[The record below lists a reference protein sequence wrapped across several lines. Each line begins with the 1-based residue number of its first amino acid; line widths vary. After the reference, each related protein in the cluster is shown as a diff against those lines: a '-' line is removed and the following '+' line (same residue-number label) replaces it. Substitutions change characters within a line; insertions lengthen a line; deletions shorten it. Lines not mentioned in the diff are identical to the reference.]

1 MSLTGNNA
9 IVGSG
14 YPGNQPF
21 SIEQSLRFNDGDS
34 AYLEKTFSGVGTG
47 TGSRWTFSCF
57 VKRGN
62 IGTEQVLIGAG
73 VSSTGRAIV
82 YFNSSDNL
90 VLQIIDSGI
99 TRSHLVTSQVFRDV
113 GSWYHIV
120 AVQAEPDATSTDRVR
135 LYVNGSR
142 LTDFTTETYSAGSA
156 GSYIPNAWTH
166 RIGSLP
172 YSVSSLFDGYL
183 AEIHLIAGQS
193 LDPSYFGETDSS
205 TNQWVPKFYVGTY
218 GTNGFYLPFSN
229 GTSWSNYFDFS
240 GDYIRVPSNSG
251 APFDFGTGNFTVEG
265 WFYLTTSGSWTS
277 YWGISEGGGA
287 SQKINLYD
295 STGNGTLDVDIN
307 GSVVFSSS
315 AVLTDLQNK
324 WAHIALVREG
334 TGTNQTKLYVN
345 GSVVGQGTVSANFSG
360 FTQPFTV
367 GHNGELYSGAFK
379 GYISNFRV
387 VKGTAVYTGSFTPPT
402 SDLTAISGT
411 QLLTC
416 QNSTFVDNSANNLTV
431 TVSGDT
437 RTEKFS
443 PISLD
448 FTDDHSG
455 NGNNFTPTNL
465 TYSDV
470 VLDSPKNNFCTIN
483 YIHNDYSSSW
493 TLSEGNL
500 KFTASGDTVKKGTML
515 LPKSGKWYFEVKI
528 DNNTIPYMGVVSD
541 WIPLPSYNVQR
552 GTFLYVN
559 NGLNAT
565 YVGYDGGNLIG
576 YSNTSTGSIIGIAH
590 DSSTGETKYYRDNS
604 LLRTVTTAFS
614 SDDFTFF
621 IAHGSSGGTGGLSV
635 NFGQDSSFAGTKTA
649 QNNTDDNGI
658 GDFYYT
664 PPSGYL
670 ALCTAN
676 LPDPSIALPGDH
688 FNTVLYTGNGSTQS
702 ITGVGFQPNLNWIKA
717 RNSPEYH
724 VLHDVLRGANNR
736 LFSNTTDAE
745 TTAPTMTSFDS
756 DGFSVS
762 TDGGT
767 YSSTNANGTTY
778 AAWNWKGTGGA
789 APSKTYTVTV
799 TNPGSGNRY
808 TLDGRVSGTNAIPIT
823 LEEGGTY
830 TFDQSDSSN
839 SGHPLRFSTT
849 SNGTHGGGS
858 EYTTGVTTNG
868 TPGSAGAYTRITVAA
883 SAPTLYYYC
892 TAHSDMG
899 AEITTPGVGG
909 GVSSLD
915 GTIASVV
922 NANTTAGFSI
932 VSYTGTGVA
941 GDTMGHG
948 LSQTPEVVI
957 MKKRASNGADGVRNW
972 TVWHKDLT
980 DGNYLYLSTDNAQ
993 FAGRFFGEVGNGTY
1007 PYTEPTASLITF
1019 GGVNT
1024 GQYQEVN
1031 YNGDDYIMYCFHS
1044 VEGYSKIGSYTGN
1057 GNADGAFVYTGF
1069 RPAFVLFKLA
1079 SLSGDSWTIIDNKR
1093 DTYNQSYKALFPNLT
1108 SSENTVTNNHCDFV
1122 SNGIK
1127 IRNNLSRL
1135 NAVSQTYIYMAFA
1148 ENPVKYSNAR

>member
-1 MSLTGNNA
+1 MSGLTGNNILA
-9 IVGSG
+9 GSSGQGG
-14 YPGNQPF
+14 YE
-21 SIEQSLRFNDGDS
+21 IEQSLRFNDDDS
-34 AYLEKTFSGVGTG
+34 PRLTRQYVSAGNRKIYTL
-47 TGSRWTFSCF
+47 SCW
-57 VKRGN
+57 VKRGALGDKR
-62 IGTEQVLIGAG
+62 IFGADG
-73 VSSTGRAIV
+73 SSNFAW
-82 YFNSSDNL
+82 
-90 VLQIIDSGI
+90 VLQFDSNNKISVGAYSGGYI
-99 TRSHLVTSQVFRDV
+99 YQVVTTAVYRDV
-113 GSWYHIV
+113 GAWYHIV
-120 AVQAEPDATSTDRVR
+120 VATDTTQATASDRIKI
-135 LYVNGSR
+135 YVNGEQVTAFDTASYPS
-142 LTDFTTETYSAGSA
+142 LNLDTSINNNAAGRPH
-156 GSYIPNAWTH
+156 GIGYIP
-166 RIGSLP
+166 GSGGN
-172 YSVSSLFDGYL
+172 YDGYL
-183 AEIHLIAGQS
+183 AELNVVDGQA
-193 LDPSYFGETDSS
+193 LTPSDFGETDLL
-205 TNQWVPKFYVGTY
+205 TNQWIPKKYVGTY
-218 GTNGFYLPFSN
+218 GTNGFYL
-229 GTSWSNYFDFS
+229 
-240 GDYIRVPSNSG
+240 
-251 APFDFGTGNFTVEG
+251 
-265 WFYLTTSGSWTS
+265 
-277 YWGISEGGGA
+277 
-287 SQKINLYD
+287 
-295 STGNGTLDVDIN
+295 
-307 GSVVFSSS
+307 
-315 AVLTDLQNK
+315 
-324 WAHIALVREG
+324 
-334 TGTNQTKLYVN
+334 
-345 GSVVGQGTVSANFSG
+345 NFSDSAS
-360 FTQPFTV
+360 
-367 GHNGELYSGAFK
+367 LGAD
-379 GYISNFRV
+379 S
-387 VKGTAVYTGSFTPPT
+387 
-402 SDLTAISGT
+402 
-411 QLLTC
+411 
-416 QNSTFVDNSANNLTV
+416 
-431 TVSGDT
+431 
-437 RTEKFS
+437 
-443 PISLD
+443 
-448 FTDDHSG
+448 SG

-465 TYSDV
+465 AATDQ
-470 VLDSPKNNFCTIN
+470 VLDSPTNNFATLNPLNTTVSGLSTI
-483 YIHNDYSSSW
+483 
-493 TLSEGNL
+493 SEGNL
-500 KFTASGDTVKKGTML
+500 KTNVGGTGTRYISSATQAMTFGKWYCEVYVINTPALTVGLIHGYSSLTSTSNGLQMLSNGYSYNATGIYVNSDSITASG
-515 LPKSGKWYFEVKI
+515 LP
-528 DNNTIPYMGVVSD
+528 T
-541 WIPLPSYNVQR
+541 
-552 GTFLYVN
+552 
-559 NGLNAT
+559 
-565 YVGYDGGNLIG
+565 
-576 YSNTSTGSIIGIAH
+576 YSNGDVIGIMYDA
-590 DSSTGETKYYRDNS
+590 DVGKLEFVDNTGTKITTVAASGLDTTVSSFFAIGDGSSSTSN
-604 LLRTVTTAFS
+604 
-614 SDDFTFF
+614 
-621 IAHGSSGGTGGLSV
+621 SGGGV
-635 NFGQDSSFAGTKTA
+635 MNFGQDSSFAGNKTA
-649 QNNTDDNGI
+649 QGNTDDNGI

-670 ALCTAN
+670 ALCEDN
-676 LPDPSIALPGDH
+676 LPDPSIADPTAY

-899 AEITTPGVGG
+899 AEVTTPGVGG

-1108 SSENTVTNNHCDFV
+1108 SSENTATNNHCDFV

>member
-649 QNNTDDNGI
+649 QNNTDDNGK
-658 GDFYYT
+658 GDFYYA
-664 PPSGYL
+664 PPSGGYL
-670 ALCTAN
+670 ALCENN
-676 LPDPSIALPGDH
+676 LPDPSIADPTAQ
-688 FNTVLYTGNGSTQS
+688 FNTVLYTGNGATTRT
-702 ITGVGFQPNLNWIKA
+702 ITGVGFDPDFVWQKSRSTAISHNLID
-717 RNSPEYH
+717 R
-724 VLHDVLRGANNR
+724 LRGAGNN
-736 LFSNTTDAE
+736 LA
-745 TTAPTMTSFDS
+745 S
-756 DGFSVS
+756 DGNFAEYGGGTNGAMNSVE
-762 TDGGT
+762 TDGASVLAGSSSANNVNQSGQT
-767 YSSTNANGTTY
+767 YVL
-778 AAWNWKGTGGA
+778 WNWKA
-789 APSKTYTVTV
+789 
-799 TNPGSGNRY
+799 NGSG
-808 TLDGRVSGTNAIPIT
+808 
-823 LEEGGTY
+823 
-830 TFDQSDSSN
+830 SSN
-839 SGHPLRFSTT
+839 T
-849 SNGTHGGGS
+849 
-858 EYTTGVTTNG
+858 
-868 TPGSAGAYTRITVAA
+868 
-883 SAPTLYYYC
+883 
-892 TAHSDMG
+892 
-899 AEITTPGVGG
+899 
-909 GVSSLD
+909 D
-915 GTIASVV
+915 GTITSTVS
-922 NANTTAGFSI
+922 ANTTAGFSI
-932 VSYTGTGVA
+932 VKFDYSGATGVN
-941 GDTMGHG
+941 TVGHG
-948 LSQTPEVVI
+948 LTQPLDMMIVKPLTTFVW
-957 MKKRASNGADGVRNW
+957 D
-972 TVWHKDLT
+972 VWHKDL
-980 DGNYLYLSTDNAQ
+980 S
-993 FAGRFFGEVGNGTY
+993 
-1007 PYTEPTASLITF
+1007 S
-1019 GGVNT
+1019 
-1024 GQYQEVN
+1024 
-1031 YNGDDYIMYCFHS
+1031 DDYFLFLNTTDAQASNSQVWNSTAPTSSVFTLGDAWDDYGFNNIIAYCFHS
-1044 VEGYSKIGSYTGN
+1044 VEGYSKFASYTGN
-1057 GNADGAFVYTGF
+1057 GSTDGPFVYTGF
-1069 RPAFVLFKLA
+1069 RPAFVMIKRT
-1079 SLSGDSWTIIDNKR
+1079 DSTGGWSMADSAR
-1093 DTYNQSYKALFPNLT
+1093 PEYNPAVALQA
-1108 SSENTVTNNHCDFV
+1108 NTTVAEFGSDLDIT
-1122 SNGIK
+1122 SNGFK
-1127 IRNNLSRL
+1127 VRTTWVERNASGG
-1135 NAVSQTYIYMAFA
+1135 TYIYMAFA
-1148 ENPVKYSNAR
+1148 ESPFKYSNAR